1 MSEFNFNQ
9 LLKGSGRILAVMAV
23 ATLCGTAFAAGPKMG
38 NHKVAKIKNSVN
50 MTKSRSAHIDTK
62 PELSEQELFA
72 IALESKNISKDGR
85 TLTDKRDGKTYSVEI
100 KGDKAWMK
108 SNLAF
113 SLSNAKQC
121 LLEDENFC
129 KQYGRFYS
137 HKEATKACPSG
148 WHLPN
153 DGEWRDYQKDQSKLD
168 WNNLGKGGCKDW
180 DGYCESSSTGHYWS
194 ASKVKKNTAR
204 SWEFRSVARS
214 INRTDESLSK
224 GLYVRCV
231 ADLR

>member
-1 MSEFNFNQ
+1 MFGINFNR
-9 LLKGSGRILAVMAV
+9 LVAAAAVMA
-23 ATLCGTAFAAGPKMG
+23 LCCGTTFAAGPKMG
-38 NHKVAKIKNSVN
+38 QHKVAKISAKKSH
-50 MTKSRSAHIDTK
+50 MTYSSKKAKIVPVEQD
-62 PELSEQELFA
+62 LSEEELFA
-72 IALESKNISKDGR
+72 IALESKNISKDGN
-85 TLTDKRDGKTYSVEI
+85 TLTDKRDGKTYKVEI

-108 SNLAF
+108 NNLAF
-113 SLSNAKQC
+113 SLSTPKQC
-121 LLEDENFC
+121 LLEDEGNC
-129 KQYGRFYS
+129 KKFGRFYS
-137 HKEATKACPSG
+137 HKEASKACPAG

-180 DGYCESSSTGHYWS
+180 DGYCEGDNTGHYWS

-204 SWEFRSVARS
+204 SWEFRSVAHS

>member
-1 MSEFNFNQ
+1 MFGINFNR
-9 LLKGSGRILAVMAV
+9 LVAAAAVMAFC
-23 ATLCGTAFAAGPKMG
+23 CGTSFAAGPKMG
-38 NHKVAKIKNSVN
+38 QHKVAKISAK
-50 MTKSRSAHIDTK
+50 KSHMMHSSKKAKIE
-62 PELSEQELFA
+62 PIEQNLSEEELFA
-72 IALESKNISKDGR
+72 IALESKNISKDGN
-85 TLTDKRDGKTYSVEI
+85 TLTDKRDGKTYKVEI

-108 SNLAF
+108 NNLAF
-113 SLSNAKQC
+113 SLSTPKQC
-121 LLEDENFC
+121 LLEDEGNC
-129 KQYGRFYS
+129 KKFGRFYS
-137 HKEATKACPSG
+137 HKEASKACPAG

-180 DGYCESSSTGHYWS
+180 DGYCEGDNTGHYWS

-204 SWEFRSVARS
+204 SWEFRSVAHS

>member
-1 MSEFNFNQ
+1 MFGINFNR
-9 LLKGSGRILAVMAV
+9 LVAAAAVMA
-23 ATLCGTAFAAGPKMG
+23 LCCGTTFAAGPKMG
-38 NHKVAKIKNSVN
+38 QHKVAKISAKKSH
-50 MTKSRSAHIDTK
+50 MTHSSKKAKIEPIKQD
-62 PELSEQELFA
+62 LSEEELFA
-72 IALESKNISKDGR
+72 IALESKNISKDGN
-85 TLTDKRDGKTYSVEI
+85 TLTDKRDGKTYKVEI

-108 SNLAF
+108 NNLAF
-113 SLSNAKQC
+113 SLSTPKQC
-121 LLEDENFC
+121 LLEDEGNC
-129 KQYGRFYS
+129 KKFGRFYS
-137 HKEATKACPSG
+137 HKEASKACPAG

-180 DGYCESSSTGHYWS
+180 DGYCEGDNTGHYWS

-204 SWEFRSVARS
+204 SWEFRSIAHS